1 MRWIAGRGDLCRL
14 DHSRSLVNRAPAA
27 STCQSRGRAV
37 GGAPLPWRLGSTPS
51 PAPQRRLVALC
62 SLTPPPG
69 RRFLPGAERRAPPA
83 ERRVFPR
90 RRPELRPPRAPPAA
104 PPGCPAAAQSEDA
117 AALADA
123 AVLRA
128 ALGAGHRLL
137 HVLGGRLR
145 AGRGRGR
152 RRQEGECRE
161 ACAPTRACGWE
172 SSCTESAP
180 QLGTAA
186 SGTLAGTR
194 SSSFLRALRPAARAP
209 ALSGSRGALGAATCL
224 PHAGRGHPEPRTAL
238 RQDLGGCYLAGDT
251 ALHSLCCWD
260 RRDNPPSGLSAPCS
274 ILRPAHPGAPLPAL
288 GSWGSLSP
296 GTRCSPSHVPPSW
309 NPRPS
314 RLVPRSWGSWSGWN
328 PGVPAIRGMI
338 LPDPP
343 YPAVRTFRDP
353 TRPSFPL
360 TCYAAHFGPGPSR
373 RRDLSSLLRLHF
385 LAPSPSSVCVSDG
398 FGGEAVGTTGRVELT
413 GSD

>member
-1 MRWIAGRGDLCRL
+1 M
-14 DHSRSLVNRAPAA
+14 
-27 STCQSRGRAV
+27 
-37 GGAPLPWRLGSTPS
+37 GGARLPWRLGPAPA

-161 ACAPTRACGWE
+161 ACAPTRACGGEARSTGQQPRGPWPGR
-172 SSCTESAP
+172 AP
-180 QLGTAA
+180 QVFSGPSGQRREPRPCPAHPGLWVQRLA
-186 SGTLAGTR
+186 SRTRGAGTR
-194 SSSFLRALRPAARAP
+194 SHVPPCARIVEAVISLATLRSTPCAAGIVGTTLPPDSLPPAPYSAQLTLEPQSLLR
-209 ALSGSRGALGAATCL
+209 
-224 PHAGRGHPEPRTAL
+224 
-238 RQDLGGCYLAGDT
+238 DLGDHCHPRPGAPRATFRPTGT
-251 ALHSLCCWD
+251 
-260 RRDNPPSGLSAPCS
+260 RDPR
-274 ILRPAHPGAPLPAL
+274 ILRPDL
-288 GSWGSLSP
+288 GDLGRA
-296 GTRCSPSHVPPSW
+296 GI
-309 NPRPS
+309 
-314 RLVPRSWGSWSGWN
+314 LVLQRS
-328 PGVPAIRGMI
+328 
-338 LPDPP
+338 
-343 YPAVRTFRDP
+343 
-353 TRPSFPL
+353 
-360 TCYAAHFGPGPSR
+360 
-373 RRDLSSLLRLHF
+373 
-385 LAPSPSSVCVSDG
+385 
-398 FGGEAVGTTGRVELT
+398 EA
-413 GSD
+413 

>member
-1 MRWIAGRGDLCRL
+1 MTWTVSQGDLCRL
-14 DHSRSLVNRAPAA
+14 DHSGSLGNRAHAPAV
-27 STCQSRGRAV
+27 STCHSRGRAV
-37 GGAPLPWRLGSTPS
+37 GGEPLPWRLG
-51 PAPQRRLVALC
+51 PAPAPAPKRRLVALC

-161 ACAPTRACGWE
+161 ACAPTRACSGE
-172 SSCTESAP
+172 APCTESAP
-180 QLGTAA
+180 RLRAA
-186 SGTLAGTR
+186 PAGTLARTR
-194 SSSFLRALRPAARAP
+194 ASSFLRALRPEARAP
-209 ALSGSRGALGAATCL
+209 ALPRSPGALGAATCL
-224 PHAGRGHPEPRTAL
+224 PHAGRGHREPGTAL
-238 RQDLGGCYLAGDT
+238 RQDLGGCYRAGDT
-251 ALHSLCCWD
+251 ALHSLCRD
-260 RRDNPPSGLSAPCS
+260 RWDNPSAGLPTPCS
-274 ILRPAHPGAPLPAL
+274 ALRPARPRATLPAP

-296 GTRCSPSHVPPSW
+296 ETRCSPSHIPPNW
-309 NPRPS
+309 DPRSS
-314 RLVPRSWGSWSGWN
+314 RLAPRSWGSRSGWN
-328 PGVPAIRGMI
+328 CGAPATRGMI
-338 LPDPP
+338 LPDAPH
-343 YPAVRTFRDP
+343 PA
-353 TRPSFPL
+353 
-360 TCYAAHFGPGPSR
+360 PGQ
-373 RRDLSSLLRLHF
+373 
-385 LAPSPSSVCVSDG
+385 
-398 FGGEAVGTTGRVELT
+398 
-413 GSD
+413 